1 MRRSAVSVWR
11 TVLRNVDAL
20 PPSPAEISEPLLAAL
35 LFLAECTIC
44 GGYTDQNVDFA
55 LQVKP
60 CLECRK
66 SSIMPV
72 VSGDIARLLFKSNA
86 KGASLKLG
94 GVCLRRDYEMTKRK
108 RETLEV
114 SRDFCAL
121 AQWTKDRLEIVANRF
136 KNSNMLLTWFKG
148 WEKNRRAGKRYPASS
163 RRERGKLAK
172 ARVEYID
179 RQITEMGYQL
189 SEIQHLRASESRK
202 WRAWRVKYANLSDD
216 EAWELLLPHLLHH
229 LEKNRKLQRRIDRQD
244 TVNAILSEIQKDFEP
259 ISCVHVQSENDEWS
273 LISVA
278 TMLNT
283 LNSIIETGK
292 LRDDLFIPSFP
303 HGEDVP
309 GICPE
314 IQAIIDAKTAKE
326 AFELEIRTK
335 NEYLARAIHIW
346 RNELEVQLTSLLPKE
361 TRSVDIE
368 TPEYKLI
375 LGNGWGANLLDCL
388 PVERAKLLRAD
399 SIFSVG
405 YLGPILR
412 MDGEGLMY
420 YPECFQGGFKMCDKG
435 KLHYHS
441 AAARIAKAL
450 LCAMGAPD
458 ISYLAINTIPRRYQ
472 CGRCDDQPVFTL
484 WKEFAQFHHY
494 IDKTY
499 ENQVLTMYGFGSP
512 ENIDAYTFTH
522 DVEVIHSDKPL
533 VRLLD
538 VPTSNPPQPVE
549 LESGQGDFMRLLC
562 QDPDTYLAE
571 LDM

>member
-1 MRRSAVSVWR
+1 MPFPPVPLRSPNLCLQHFYFWP
-11 TVLRNVDAL
+11 N
-20 PPSPAEISEPLLAAL
+20 
-35 LFLAECTIC
+35 IC

-136 KNSNMLLTWFKG
+136 KLGNAIQHRQGENVESSQRPEWNSELDFIIYTIG
-148 WEKNRRAGKRYPASS
+148 IDTHDVS
-163 RRERGKLAK
+163 
-172 ARVEYID
+172 ID

-244 TVNAILSEIQKDFEP
+244 TVNTILSEIQKDFEP

-278 TMLNT
+278 TMLNM
-283 LNSIIETGK
+283 LNSIIETVS
-292 LRDDLFIPSFP
+292 RTEMVVS
-303 HGEDVP
+303 DVP

-472 CGRCDDQPVFTL
+472 CGRCDDQPIFTL

-494 IDKTY
+494 IDKAY

-538 VPTSNPPQPVE
+538 VPTSNPPRPVE

-571 LDM
+571 LDTPPMNH

>member
-1 MRRSAVSVWR
+1 MS
-11 TVLRNVDAL
+11 
-20 PPSPAEISEPLLAAL
+20 EIEL
-35 LFLAECTIC
+35 I
-44 GGYTDQNVDFA
+44 YQY
-55 LQVKP
+55 
-60 CLECRK
+60 RW
-66 SSIMPV
+66 SIMPV

-216 EAWELLLPHLLHH
+216 EDQSMGATSSSSSSSS
-229 LEKNRKLQRRIDRQD
+229 RKKSQASTSYRSARYGQRYLIRN
-244 TVNAILSEIQKDFEP
+244 TKGFEP

-278 TMLNT
+278 TMLNM

-412 MDGEGLMY
+412 MDGRSDVLPRMLS
-420 YPECFQGGFKMCDKG
+420 GGFKMCDKG

-458 ISYLAINTIPRRYQ
+458 ISYLANTIPRRYQ
-472 CGRCDDQPVFTL
+472 CGRCDDQPIFTL

-494 IDKTY
+494 IDKAY

-538 VPTSNPPQPVE
+538 VPTSNPP
-549 LESGQGDFMRLLC
+549 RL
-562 QDPDTYLAE
+562 
-571 LDM
+571 